1 MLAHEVSSPSVAL
14 SCSKNMLQAAIAQFH
29 DLEWRGKRLKVE
41 AIRDDSNVVRIPE
54 YMVEYVYGPMKK
66 HRNDSNN
73 DSKSSKSSSSN
84 SNEVKVQRISKDDV
98 ERLSRGQ
105 PSKRRGYGSR
115 NVPHRLNDDERQEL
129 DRAAR
134 KGYLTLIGGGNR
146 RTRKG
151 SPLKNI
157 HRQWCDARDCPQIL
171 LYKAVGGKAIDEVVI
186 DLSPLRL
193 HGLFDTPELVEDF
206 LIRWKA
212 QILST
217 AYETKM
223 ELLDATSSSLNLDDD
238 GECDVVTSSV
248 LDSENYDDSERDCVE
263 EVQIPT
269 AYTVTFQAL
278 DQQAWA
284 TNPIWQL
291 PVVSLGLFQGERSN
305 AKTMAS
311 KLAKLWNIP
320 EVITMNDVSS
330 SSEYSGTTGHGPKSR
345 RDAGA
350 TKGGHTKVKGL
361 QEHRKRGGGHR
372 QAW

>member
-1 MLAHEVSSPSVAL
+1 
-14 SCSKNMLQAAIAQFH
+14 
-29 DLEWRGKRLKVE
+29 VE
-41 AIRDDSNVVRIPE
+41 AIRDDTTVVRIPE

-66 HRNDSNN
+66 NRNDGGNDHKTSKSSNN
-73 DSKSSKSSSSN
+73 DN
-84 SNEVKVQRISKDDV
+84 DVKVQRISKDDV

-105 PSKRRGYGSR
+105 PSKRKGYGSR
-115 NVPHRLNDDERQEL
+115 SVPHRLNDDERQEL

-212 QILST
+212 EILST
-217 AYETKM
+217 AYETDMK
-223 ELLDATSSSLNLDDD
+223 LLDKTSSTLNTNDDD
-238 GECDVVTSSV
+238 DECEVASV
-248 LDSENYDDSERDCVE
+248 DDDDNESNSDRDCVE

-269 AYTVTFQAL
+269 TYTITLQAL

-291 PVVSLGLFQGERSN
+291 PVVSLGLFQGERSK

-350 TKGGHTKVKGL
+350 NKGGHTKVKGL

>member
-1 MLAHEVSSPSVAL
+1 
-14 SCSKNMLQAAIAQFH
+14 
-29 DLEWRGKRLKVE
+29 VE
-41 AIRDDSNVVRIPE
+41 AIRDDNTIVRIPE
-54 YMVEYVYGPMKK
+54 YMVEYVYGPSKK
-66 HRNDSNN
+66 NRNDSNSDN
-73 DSKSSKSSSSN
+73 RSSKSSSN

-115 NVPHRLNDDERQEL
+115 NVPHRLNDEERQEL

-171 LYKAVGGKAIDEVVI
+171 LYKAVGGKAIDEVVV

-193 HGLFDTPELVEDF
+193 HGLFDKPELVEDF

-212 QILST
+212 EILSA
-217 AYETKM
+217 AYETNM
-223 ELLDATSSSLNLDDD
+223 ELLDTTTSLLNDDD
-238 GECDVVTSSV
+238 DECDVVSSSV
-248 LDSENYDDSERDCVE
+248 LENEEKYDDDDSNNRDCVE
-263 EVQIPT
+263 EVQVST
-269 AYTVTFQAL
+269 TYTITLQAL

-320 EVITMNDVSS
+320 EVISINDVSS
-330 SSEYSGTTGHGPKSR
+330 SSEYSRTSGHGPKSR

-350 TKGGHTKVKGL
+350 NKGGHTKVKGL

>member
-1 MLAHEVSSPSVAL
+1 M
-14 SCSKNMLQAAIAQFH
+14 
-29 DLEWRGKRLKVE
+29 E
-41 AIRDDSNVVRIPE
+41 AIREDTIIVRIPE
-54 YMVEYVYGPMKK
+54 YMVEYVYGPTRK
-66 HRNDSNN
+66 NCDSNSDN
-73 DSKSSKSSSSN
+73 KSSKSRN
-84 SNEVKVQRISKDDV
+84 SKSDDIKIHRISKDDV

-193 HGLFDTPELVEDF
+193 PGLFDTPDF
-206 LIRWKA
+206 LITWKD
-212 QILST
+212 QILS
-217 AYETKM
+217 AADETNMK
-223 ELLDATSSSLNLDDD
+223 LLDSASSSLEDS
-238 GECDVVTSSV
+238 ECDVVSSA
-248 LDSENYDDSERDCVE
+248 LDNDDDDENERDCVD

-269 AYTVTFQAL
+269 RSTDTTYYITAPTF

-291 PVVSLGLFQGERSN
+291 PVVTLGMFQGERSN

-311 KLAKLWNIP
+311 SLAKLWNIP
-320 EVITMNDVSS
+320 EVIAMNDASS
-330 SSEYSGTTGHGPKSR
+330 SSTFSGTTGHGPKSR

-350 TKGGHTKVKGL
+350 NKGGHTKAKGL

>member
-1 MLAHEVSSPSVAL
+1 
-14 SCSKNMLQAAIAQFH
+14 
-29 DLEWRGKRLKVE
+29 
-41 AIRDDSNVVRIPE
+41 
-54 YMVEYVYGPMKK
+54 MVEYVYGPTKK
-66 HRNDSNN
+66 HRNDSIG
-73 DSKSSKSSSSN
+73 DSKSSRSSKKN
-84 SNEVKVQRISKDDV
+84 DEVKVHRISKDDV

-105 PSKRRGYGSR
+105 PSKQRGYGSR

-206 LIRWKA
+206 LVRWKA
-212 QILST
+212 QILSA
-217 AYETKM
+217 AYESKM
-223 ELLDATSSSLNLDDD
+223 ELLDSASSSLDDD
-238 GECDVVTSSV
+238 DECDTLPSNI
-248 LDSENYDDSERDCVE
+248 ENDDDYTDRDCVE
-263 EVQIPT
+263 EVKITT
-269 AYTVTFQAL
+269 AYTITLQAL

-311 KLAKLWNIP
+311 TLAKLWNIP
-320 EVITMNDVSS
+320 EVIAMNDRSS

-350 TKGGHTKVKGL
+350 NKGGHTKVKGI

>member
-1 MLAHEVSSPSVAL
+1 
-14 SCSKNMLQAAIAQFH
+14 
-29 DLEWRGKRLKVE
+29 
-41 AIRDDSNVVRIPE
+41 
-54 YMVEYVYGPMKK
+54 MVEYVYGPMKK
-66 HRNDSNN
+66 NRNDGFI
-73 DSKSSKSSSSN
+73 DSKSSKN
-84 SNEVKVQRISKDDV
+84 SGKNNDEVKVQRISKDDV

-193 HGLFDTPELVEDF
+193 HGLFDTPESVEDF

-212 QILST
+212 QILSA
-217 AYETKM
+217 AYETNM
-223 ELLDATSSSLNLDDD
+223 ELLDATSLLGVDDD
-238 GECDVVTSSV
+238 ECSTLSSAAEF
-248 LDSENYDDSERDCVE
+248 DNEDDKDGERDCVD
-263 EVQIPT
+263 EVHLPT
-269 AYTVTFQAL
+269 AYTVTLQAL
-278 DQQAWA
+278 DQEAWA

-291 PVVSLGLFQGERSN
+291 PVVSLGLFQGERAN

-311 KLAKLWNIP
+311 TLAKLWNIP
-320 EVITMNDVSS
+320 EVIAMNDASTF
-330 SSEYSGTTGHGPKSR
+330 SEYSGTTGHGPKSR

-350 TKGGHTKVKGL
+350 SKGGHTKVKGL

>member
-1 MLAHEVSSPSVAL
+1 M
-14 SCSKNMLQAAIAQFH
+14 
-29 DLEWRGKRLKVE
+29 E
-41 AIRDDSNVVRIPE
+41 AIRDDTAVVRIPE
-54 YMVEYVYGPMKK
+54 YMVEYVYGPTKK
-66 HRNDSNN
+66 NRNDSYSDN
-73 DSKSSKSSSSN
+73 KSSRGGSAN

-171 LYKAVGGKAIDEVVI
+171 LYKAVGGKAIDELVI

-212 QILST
+212 QILGA
-217 AYETKM
+217 AYENNM
-223 ELLDATSSSLNLDDD
+223 DLLDATSLNVEDD
-238 GECDVVTSSV
+238 ECDVLSSLPDV
-248 LDSENYDDSERDCVE
+248 DDNSGSDCVE
-263 EVQIPT
+263 ELQIPT
-269 AYTVTFQAL
+269 AYTITLQAL

-291 PVVSLGLFQGERSN
+291 PVVSLGMFQGERAN

-311 KLAKLWNIP
+311 TLAKLWNIP
-320 EVITMNDVSS
+320 EVVVINDASS

-350 TKGGHTKVKGL
+350 NKGGHTKVKGL

>member
-1 MLAHEVSSPSVAL
+1 M
-14 SCSKNMLQAAIAQFH
+14 
-29 DLEWRGKRLKVE
+29 KVE
-41 AIRDDSNVVRIPE
+41 AIRDDTAIVRIPE

-66 HRNDSNN
+66 NRNDGNSESKFSKNSKNN
-73 DSKSSKSSSSN
+73 D
-84 SNEVKVQRISKDDV
+84 EVKVQRISKDDV

-105 PSKRRGYGSR
+105 PSKRKGYGSR

-206 LIRWKA
+206 LVRWKA
-212 QILST
+212 QILT
-217 AYETKM
+217 AAYESKM
-223 ELLDATSSSLNLDDD
+223 ELLDSTSSSFDDND
-238 GECDVVTSSV
+238 ECDGYSSAM
-248 LDSENYDDSERDCVE
+248 DINDDNERDCVA
-263 EVQIPT
+263 EVKIPT
-269 AYTVTFQAL
+269 AYTVTLQAL

-311 KLAKLWNIP
+311 TLAKLWNIQ
-320 EVITMNDVSS
+320 EVIAMNDVSS
-330 SSEYSGTTGHGPKSR
+330 SSEHSGTTGHGPKSR

-350 TKGGHTKVKGL
+350 NKGGHTKVKGL